1 VAPTSSVVEGHQ
13 NQGSKPPPSQYFVPT
28 PSNRQQMPS
37 QAFAHPQAAA
47 QQNQTPSHNT
57 QVGGGGGAVSG
68 QSFVGQSGGDGAT
81 TAGGMNAQQTFG
93 QQSFGQVSN
102 QQGSVR

>member
-1 VAPTSSVVEGHQ
+1 
-13 NQGSKPPPSQYFVPT
+13 
-28 PSNRQQMPS
+28 MPS

-81 TAGGMNAQQTFG
+81 TAGGMNAQQ
-93 QQSFGQVSN
+93 SFGQVSN